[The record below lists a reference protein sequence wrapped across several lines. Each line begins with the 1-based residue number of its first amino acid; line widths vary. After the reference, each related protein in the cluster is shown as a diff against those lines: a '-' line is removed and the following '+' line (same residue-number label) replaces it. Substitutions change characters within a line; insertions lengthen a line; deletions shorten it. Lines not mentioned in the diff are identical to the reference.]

1 MLVKTCLFCFLVV
14 GLIFMDAETGLLPAE
29 LTYPGIVAGLVFALL
44 APVDTAGSE
53 FAMILFGKHPEITPQ
68 LLSVLDALAA
78 GVLGASFFYLAWA
91 LYYIARHADGLGF
104 GDIAFTAMM
113 GVFLGLKLTTLVV
126 FLSPIIATLY
136 AIGTALSRGQP
147 TSVSKSQESVL
158 PAATAFLQRQIPFGV
173 FLGISGLLAL
183 FAGEPLWRWYLGL
196 FR

>member
-29 LTYPGIVAGLVFALL
+29 FTYPGIVAGLVFALL

-68 LLSVLDALAA
+68 LSVLDALAA

-91 LYYIARHADGLGF
+91 LYYIARHVDGLGF

-113 GVFLGLKLTTLVV
+113 GVFLGLKLTTLVL

-147 TSVSKSQESVL
+147 TSISKSQGSVP
-158 PAATAFLQRQIPFGV
+158 PASTGFLQRQIPFGV
-173 FLGISGLLAL
+173 FLGISGLVAL
-183 FAGEPLWRWYLGL
+183 FAGEPLWKRYLGL

>member
-1 MLVKTCLFCFLVV
+1 MLAKTCLFCFLVV

-29 LTYPGIVAGLVFALL
+29 FTYAGIVAAF
-44 APVDTAGSE
+44 APVDTEGAE
-53 FAMILFGKHPEITPQ
+53 LVMILFGKHLEITPQ

-78 GVLGASFFYLAWA
+78 GVLGAAFFYLAWA
-91 LYYIARHADGLGF
+91 LYYIARKADGLGF
-104 GDIAFTAMM
+104 GDIAFTAMI

-136 AIGTALSRGQP
+136 AIGTVLSQGQP
-147 TSVSKSQESVL
+147 TSVSKSQGNMPS
-158 PAATAFLQRQIPFGV
+158 ASTTFLRRQIPFGV

-183 FAGEPLWRWYLGL
+183 FAGEPLWKGYLGL